1 MEPSRPALLDRLVR
15 RLLVAVGGYGS
26 AEVHT
31 SVGPIH
37 VLTRAGDGALP
48 PVVLIHG
55 FGAAATQWV
64 PLIRALRPHVRGITA
79 IDLPGHGFSH
89 RRPDLSLEV
98 LRDGVIEA
106 LDQVHTEPAVII
118 GNSLG
123 GAVVVRYVNARPER
137 AVGAVLLSPGGA
149 PMTEGELDAVRALF
163 RVVTHADA
171 LAFLDK
177 LFARSLGWIRH
188 LLAPGV
194 RRVFRDEA
202 LHGLL
207 ARVSPA
213 DWLSADEVTGLPVPV
228 RVVWGRQDKILPERS
243 LAFWRA
249 HLPGSAEVDEPPTLG
264 HVPQLDAPHLAA
276 ADIVAFARR
285 VAPAP
290 GA

>member
-1 MEPSRPALLDRLVR
+1 MERSRPGLVDRLVR
-15 RLLVAVGGYGS
+15 RLLVALAGYGS
-26 AEVHT
+26 AEVDT

-64 PLIRALRPHVRGITA
+64 PLIRALRPHVRAITA

-89 RRPDLSLEV
+89 RRSDLSLEV

-106 LDQVHTEPAVII
+106 LDRVHTEPAVII

-137 AVGAVLLSPGGA
+137 AIGAVLLSPGGA
-149 PMTEGELDAVRALF
+149 PMTDAELEAVRALF
-163 RVVTHADA
+163 RVVSHADA
-171 LAFLDK
+171 LAFLDR

-207 ARVSPA
+207 ARVTAA
-213 DWLSADEVTGLPVPV
+213 DWLTADEVSGLSVPV
-228 RVVWGRQDKILPERS
+228 RVVWGQQDKILPATS
-243 LAFWRA
+243 LAFWRR
-249 HLPGSAEVDEPPTLG
+249 HLPGGAEVDEPATLG

-276 ADIVAFARR
+276 SDIVAFVRR
-285 VAPAP
+285 L
-290 GA
+290 GG